1 MRVMTRNELIDQAAG
16 YLTGCGITVLDRDWY
31 HAEGI
36 VDIAAEERGQLVIV
50 RVLAHP
56 GHGKASPQ
64 VSAASI
70 RRMRRLAVDWMNAH
84 GKRYDRVRTD
94 SIVILALPMG
104 QHHLTHTRALES

>member
-1 MRVMTRNELIDQAAG
+1 MTRNELIDQAAG

-31 HAEGI
+31 HAEGV
-36 VDIAAEERGQLVIV
+36 VDIAAEERGQFVIV

-56 GHGKASPQ
+56 GRGKASPQ

-94 SIVILALPMG
+94 PVVILALPMG
-104 QHHLTHTRALES
+104 QHDLTHARALES